1 MNIAGPSETNK
12 QLPKSLPAAWIF
24 KEHKRACPFSWF
36 MAGKWNEILSHVWL
50 WISQLYVGFCSPFM
64 CLFGSC
70 FKNHFNSFVFVLSV
84 WHLYKFF
91 QAIVTHANQT
101 DSILVFLGGR
111 GAYGKIH
118 YDTTLDWVK
127 VLHFILFSAP
137 RCCQLP
143 CAFVFIQHLT
153 EVTMHGL
160 ALIPEFSTDWFL
172 WDSVFRN
179 ANVIQ
184 SVP

>member
-1 MNIAGPSETNK
+1 MRSCHMCDFEYPNCMWVSV
-12 QLPKSLPAAWIF
+12 LRL
-24 KEHKRACPFSWF
+24 
-36 MAGKWNEILSHVWL
+36 
-50 WISQLYVGFCSPFM
+50 

-70 FKNHFNSFVFVLSV
+70 FKNHFNSFVFVLSA
-84 WHLYKFF
+84 WLLYKFF
-91 QAIVTHANQT
+91 QAIVTHANRT
-101 DSILVFLGGR
+101 DSILVFFWGGR

-118 YDTTLDWVK
+118 YDTTLEWVK

-143 CAFVFIQHLT
+143 CAFVFIQPLT

-160 ALIPEFSTDWFL
+160 ALIPKFSTDWFL